1 MPEAVTI
8 TRVFRN
14 DKDKNGAPL
23 MTKAGKPYTKLAIKT
38 DKHGEDWLS
47 GFGNSRNEKWAEGST
62 VDIMVS
68 STQGKD
74 GKTYLNFET
83 PKPEDML
90 AVRVSALELDVINL
104 KKLITG
110 APKAVAPTPA
120 PGYTEA
126 DMAETLDDVFGPD
139 TH

>member
-1 MPEAVTI
+1 MESVTL
-8 TRVFRN
+8 TKVFRN
-14 DKDKNGAPL
+14 DKDKMGAPL

-38 DKHGEDWLS
+38 DKHGDQWLS
-47 GFGNSRNEKWAEGST
+47 GFGNSRNEKWAEGSK

-68 STQGKD
+68 STQGND

-90 AVRVSALELDVINL
+90 ATRVSALELDVINL
-104 KKLITG
+104 KKALMSMPKVG
-110 APKAVAPTPA
+110 ATPSPA
-120 PGYTEA
+120 PEYSEA